1 MITYHQLRTFLA
13 VVRTGSLTKA
23 ARELHATQPT
33 VSLQLHAL
41 RSFLGAPL
49 FERPGGRFRLTPAGE
64 RLRRYA
70 EESVGGLRSLQ
81 QDVAVLMGSLAG
93 PLAIGATFV
102 VSRYVLP
109 SVLSRF
115 REQFPD
121 VDVQLHVE
129 FPEPLF
135 RDLLSNGLDVG
146 CHIGARTPSGLTV
159 ERLADAEFV
168 IISSPRHP
176 LAGRRRITPREL
188 SGHAFVAFASVP
200 LRELI
205 EEKLRGAGVAP
216 RVVAEARH
224 HDAIK
229 KLVERSAGYAMLIRA
244 SVEDDLVR
252 GRLVSLELDGPPIV
266 GEIVMTYR
274 SQPAISPLVREFIN
288 FVRAELEAKDD
299 ARSDAAVLLRGRRR
313 GAAPAARPPRRRN
326 A

>member
-13 VVRTGSLTKA
+13 VARTGSLTRA
-23 ARELHATQPT
+23 ARELNATQPT

-41 RSFLGAPL
+41 RNFLGAPL

-81 QDVAVLMGSLAG
+81 QDVAALKGSLAG
-93 PLAIGATFV
+93 PLAVGATFV

-109 SVLSRF
+109 AALSRF

-121 VDVQLHVE
+121 VDLQLHVE

-135 RDLLSNGLDVG
+135 QDLLSNSLDVG

-159 ERLADAEFV
+159 ERLAEAEFV
-168 IISSPRHP
+168 VISSPRHP
-176 LAGRRRITPREL
+176 LAGRKRIAPKEL
-188 SGHAFVAFASVP
+188 SEHSFVAFASVP

-205 EEKLRGAGVAP
+205 EGKLRGAGVVP
-216 RVVAEARH
+216 RAVAEARH

-229 KLVERSAGYAMLIRA
+229 RLVERSTSYAMLIRA
-244 SVEDDLVR
+244 SVEDDLLR
-252 GRLVSLELDGPPIV
+252 GRLVTLDLDGPPSA

-274 SQPAISPLVREFIN
+274 SQSSISPLVREFIN
-288 FVRAELEAKDD
+288 CVRSELETKHEATKEADVFP
-299 ARSDAAVLLRGRRR
+299 AHRRR
-313 GAAPAARPPRRRN
+313 RRMPAARPSRRRDD
-326 A
+326 